1 MDKQNN
7 KSTSEQIEIRRAKL
21 HDLQARGKD
30 PFVITKY
37 ERTNLVQDIKSDYNS
52 FVGKNIKL
60 VGRIM
65 AKRGMGKVN
74 FSDLMD
80 STGKIQVYTR
90 KDVLGD
96 DAYEDWKK
104 LDIGDIVG
112 VSGEVMLTEAGEI
125 TLRNMEYVLL
135 AKALRPLPDKFHGL
149 QDVELRCRQ
158 RYVDLIAN
166 QDVKDT
172 FVKRSLLIREIRR
185 FMDGRNFLEVETPI
199 LNVIAGGA
207 SARPFVT
214 HHNALDI
221 DMYLRIAP
229 ELYLKRLIIGGF
241 DRVYE
246 IGRNF
251 RNEGIDNRHNPEF
264 TMMELYQ
271 SYTDLF
277 GMMEL
282 AESLISHLALKL
294 YNSTKVMWENKEVDL
309 TPPFRRLTML
319 DAIKQFSGEDF
330 HDVKDFAVAKE
341 IAAKH
346 QIEVLPSHGL
356 GDIINSFFEK
366 YVEENLEQPTFI
378 YDYPLEISPLTK
390 KKPGQ
395 PNLTERFEL
404 FIHGK
409 EFGNAYSEL
418 NDPEDQRERFA
429 LQAKKREAG
438 DDEAN
443 IIDEDFCEA
452 LEYGMPPTG
461 GLGIGIDRLC
471 MLLTNKDSIREV
483 LLFPTMKILNN
494 TAKTETAEQTTAV
507 AQTPVKLPETIDFS
521 KVKIEPLFA
530 DFVDFDTFSKSD
542 LRAVKVKA
550 CVAVP
555 KSKKLL
561 QFTLDDGTETD
572 RTILSGIHAF
582 YEPEELVGKTL
593 LAIVNLPARAMM
605 GIESCG
611 MLLSAIHM
619 EDEKEKLQL
628 IMLDDHIPAGAKLY

>member
-1 MDKQNN
+1 MDNQNI
-7 KSTSEQIEIRRAKL
+7 KSTSEQVEIRRAKL
-21 HDLQARGKD
+21 HELKERGKD
-30 PFVITKY
+30 PFVVTKY
-37 ERTNLVQDIKSDYNS
+37 ERTNLIKDIRADYEQ
-52 FVGKNIKL
+52 FEGKEVKL

-80 STGKIQVYTR
+80 PSGKMQVYTR
-90 KDVLGD
+90 ADVLGD
-96 DAYEDWKK
+96 DYADWKK

-112 VSGEVMLTEAGEI
+112 ITGEIMKTEAGEI
-125 TLRNMEYVLL
+125 TLRNHEYILL

-149 QDVELRCRQ
+149 QDVEQRCRQ

-166 QDVKDT
+166 QEVKAT
-172 FVKRSLLIREIRR
+172 FEKRSIILREIRR
-185 FMDGRNFLEVETPI
+185 FMDNRGFLEVETPI

-207 SARPFVT
+207 SARPFIT

-221 DMYLRIAP
+221 DLYLRIAP

-264 TMMELYQ
+264 TMMEMYQ

-277 GMMEL
+277 GMMEI
-282 AESLISHLALKL
+282 AEQLISTLANKL
-294 YNSTKVMWENKEVDL
+294 YGTTKITWEGREVDV

-319 DAIKQFSGEDF
+319 DAIQQYSKVDF
-330 HDVKDFAVAKE
+330 HNVTDFNEAVSLAKE
-341 IAAKH
+341 H
-346 QIEVLPSHGL
+346 DIEVLPSHGL

-395 PNLTERFEL
+395 PNLTERYEL

-471 MLLTNKDSIREV
+471 MLLTNQDSIREV
-483 LLFPTMKILNN
+483 LLFPTMKPLG
-494 TAKTETAEQTTAV
+494 KTQDTKSAEEA
-507 AQTPVKLPETIDFS
+507 ANYFFTPNEQIDFS
-521 KVKIEPLFA
+521 KVKIE
-530 DFVDFDTFSKSD
+530 DFLQDEVTFDQFVACDF
-542 LRAVKVKA
+542 RAVKVKA
-550 CVAVP
+550 CVSVP

-561 QFTLDDGTETD
+561 QFTLDDGTGKE

-593 LAIVNLPARAMM
+593 LAIVNLPPRAMM

-611 MLLSAIHM
+611 MLLSAVHS
-619 EDEKEKLQL
+619 EDEEEKLNL
-628 IMLDDHIPAGAKLY
+628 IMLDNHIPAGAKLC

>member
-1 MDKQNN
+1 MDNQNI
-7 KSTSEQIEIRRAKL
+7 KSTSEQVEIRRAKL
-21 HDLQARGKD
+21 HELKERGQD
-30 PFVITKY
+30 PFVVTKY
-37 ERTNLVQDIKSDYNS
+37 ERTNLIKDIRADYEQ
-52 FVGKNIKL
+52 FAGKEVKL

-80 STGKIQVYTR
+80 PSGKMQVYTR
-90 KDVLGD
+90 ADVLGD
-96 DAYEDWKK
+96 DYADWKK

-112 VSGEVMLTEAGEI
+112 ITGEIMKTEAGEI
-125 TLRNMEYVLL
+125 TLRNHEYILL

-149 QDVELRCRQ
+149 QDVEQRCRQ

-166 QDVKDT
+166 QEVKAT
-172 FVKRSLLIREIRR
+172 FEKRSIILREIRR
-185 FMDGRNFLEVETPI
+185 FMDNRGFMEVETPI

-207 SARPFVT
+207 SARPFIT

-221 DMYLRIAP
+221 DLYLRIAP

-264 TMMELYQ
+264 TMMEMYQ

-277 GMMEL
+277 GMMEI
-282 AESLISHLALKL
+282 AEQLISTLANKL
-294 YNSTKVMWENKEVDL
+294 YGTTKITWEGKEVDV

-319 DAIKQFSGEDF
+319 DAIKEYSKVDF
-330 HDVKDFAVAKE
+330 HNVTDFNEAVNIAK
-341 IAAKH
+341 KH
-346 QIEVLPSHGL
+346 GVEVLPSHGL

-395 PNLTERFEL
+395 PNLTERYEL

-471 MLLTNKDSIREV
+471 MLLTNQDSIREV
-483 LLFPTMKILNN
+483 LLFPTMKPLGK
-494 TAKTETAEQTTAV
+494 AQETKSIEEAGNYFFTPNEQ
-507 AQTPVKLPETIDFS
+507 IDFS
-521 KVKIEPLFA
+521 KVKIEEFLQDEVTFDQFVA
-530 DFVDFDTFSKSD
+530 CDF
-542 LRAVKVKA
+542 RAVKVKA

-561 QFTLDDGTETD
+561 QFTLDDGTGKE

-582 YEPEELVGKTL
+582 YEPETLVGKTL
-593 LAIVNLPARAMM
+593 LAIVNLPPRAMM

-611 MLLSAIHM
+611 MLLSAVHT
-619 EDEKEKLQL
+619 EEGEEKLNL
-628 IMLDDHIPAGAKLY
+628 IMLDNHIPAGAKLC

>member
-1 MDKQNN
+1 MDNQSI
-7 KSTSEQIEIRRAKL
+7 KSTSEQVEIRRAKL
-21 HDLQARGKD
+21 HELKERGQD
-30 PFVITKY
+30 PFVVTKY
-37 ERTNLVQDIKSDYNS
+37 ERTNLIKDIRAAYEQ
-52 FVGKNIKL
+52 FEGKEVKL

-80 STGKIQVYTR
+80 PSGKMQVYTR
-90 KDVLGD
+90 ADVLGD
-96 DAYEDWKK
+96 DYSDWKK

-112 VSGEVMLTEAGEI
+112 ITGEIMKTEAGEI
-125 TLRNMEYVLL
+125 TLRNHEYVLL

-149 QDVELRCRQ
+149 QDVEQRCRQ

-166 QDVKDT
+166 QEVKAT
-172 FVKRSLLIREIRR
+172 FEKRSIILREIRR
-185 FMDGRNFLEVETPI
+185 FMDNRGFMEVETPI

-207 SARPFVT
+207 SARPFIT

-221 DMYLRIAP
+221 DLYLRIAP

-264 TMMELYQ
+264 TMMEMYQ

-277 GMMEL
+277 GMMEI
-282 AESLISHLALKL
+282 AEQLISTLANKL
-294 YNSTKVMWENKEVDL
+294 YGSTKITWEGREVDV

-319 DAIKQFSGEDF
+319 DAIQQYSGVDF
-330 HDVKDFAVAKE
+330 HNVTDFNEAINIAKE
-341 IAAKH
+341 H
-346 QIEVLPSHGL
+346 DVEVLPSHGL

-395 PNLTERFEL
+395 PNLTERYEL

-471 MLLTNKDSIREV
+471 MLLTNQDSIREV
-483 LLFPTMKILNN
+483 LLFPTMKPLG
-494 TAKTETAEQTTAV
+494 KTQETKSVADADNYFFTPNEQ
-507 AQTPVKLPETIDFS
+507 IDFS
-521 KVKIEPLFA
+521 KVKIEEFLQDEVTF
-530 DFVDFDTFSKSD
+530 DQFVACD

-550 CVAVP
+550 CVSVP

-561 QFTLDDGTETD
+561 QFTLDDGTGKD
-572 RTILSGIHAF
+572 RTILSGIHSF
-582 YEPEELVGKTL
+582 YEPETLVGKTL
-593 LAIVNLPARAMM
+593 LAIVNLPPRVMM

-611 MLLSAIHM
+611 MLLSAVHT
-619 EDEKEKLQL
+619 EEGEEKLNL
-628 IMLDDHIPAGAKLY
+628 IMLDNHIPAGAKLC